1 MSSLLEI
8 VRNSVTNARADDLV
22 PLAGVPGNIIP
33 WHFTRHQLSSFFPK
47 TIIENG
53 NFPYFCCCAEDSF
66 TKQVCACVIKGN
78 GSFDPIPGR
87 TPGRF
92 SPILFLSGCISLGHF
107 SLISR
112 VGPFC
117 QTLVGLF
124 GPLHF
129 IQC

>member
-1 MSSLLEI
+1 MT
-8 VRNSVTNARADDLV
+8 NSRTDDLV
-22 PLAGVPGNIIP
+22 PLAEVPGNIIP
-33 WHFTRHQLSSFFPK
+33 WHFKRHQLSSFFPK

-53 NFPYFCCCAEDSF
+53 APWQIPLFLQLSVQRIHLLGFVLLKVTGRF
-66 TKQVCACVIKGN
+66 G
-78 GSFDPIPGR
+78 PIPGQ

-92 SPILFLSGCISLGHF
+92 SPILFLSGCIGLGHF
-107 SLISR
+107 SLISG

-117 QTLVGLF
+117 QSLVSPF